1 MDVYFTSFQSSAINF
16 SCSDDNLDCRR
27 LSFLRNDNLQSV
39 ARIPD
44 YAADFDRKSH
54 EFKSGEN
61 GTMYNLNV
69 EQLQVNKTPVHCHG
83 SRKDRRSI
91 DIRELKAYHPAQP
104 LAPMLP
110 PCRVCG
116 EKASGFHYG
125 ANTCEA
131 CKVCEYLIFI
141 YGKSNLSQ

>member
-1 MDVYFTSFQSSAINF
+1 MDVYYSTFQSSAIDF
-16 SCSDDNLDCRR
+16 SYSNDNLDCRR
-27 LSFLRNDNLQSV
+27 LTYFRYNDLPSV

-44 YAADFDRKSH
+44 NAADFDRKPC

-61 GTMYNLNV
+61 GTRCNLNV
-69 EQLQVNKTPVHCHG
+69 EQLQVNKTSVECHG

-91 DIRELKAYHPAQP
+91 DIRESKTYQPAQP

-131 CKVCEYLIFI
+131 CKVRKHLICMYYNI
-141 YGKSNLSQ
+141 C